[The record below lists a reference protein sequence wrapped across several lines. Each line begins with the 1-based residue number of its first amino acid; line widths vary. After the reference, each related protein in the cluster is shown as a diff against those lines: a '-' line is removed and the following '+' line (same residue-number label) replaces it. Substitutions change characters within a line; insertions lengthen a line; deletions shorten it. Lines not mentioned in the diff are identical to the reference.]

1 MANAQIHEPEMPATA
16 IRTLVVEDEP
26 LSRRLLCTLLKSI
39 DGVEV
44 VAESGGVADAR
55 QKLDE
60 LRPDLVFMDIQMPG
74 GNGIELLRGLASPP
88 EVIFVTGYAEYAL
101 PALEMHPADF
111 LMKPVTQ
118 PRLAA
123 CVLRVQRRLVEKR
136 FTELALRIAGLATE
150 IRDDPAAG
158 KLTAEYPQQMLIR
171 VHRRRIWLE
180 VSDITWI
187 EGASQYCRVHA
198 KGGDYL
204 LSRSLT
210 SMERNL
216 DPARFFRIHKS
227 AIVNAAHVSE
237 IRSTGD
243 GQYCLYLASGP
254 PIPVGRTRRDA
265 LKRLV
270 KGIGRPG
277 THVQT

>member
-1 MANAQIHEPEMPATA
+1 MLLRMANAFIHEREMPATA
-16 IRTLVVEDEP
+16 IRTLVVDDEP
-26 LSRRLLCTLLKSI
+26 LSRRLLCTLLKSL
-39 DGVEV
+39 DGVDI
-44 VAESGGVADAR
+44 VAEAGGTDEAR
-55 QKLDE
+55 QKLTE

-74 GNGIELLRGLASPP
+74 GNGIELLRSLESPP
-88 EVIFVTGYAEYAL
+88 EVIFVTGYPEYAL

-111 LMKPVTQ
+111 LTKPVTQ

-158 KLTAEYPQQMLIR
+158 KLTADYPQQMLIR
-171 VHRRRIWLE
+171 VHRRRIWLD
-180 VSDITWI
+180 VADISWI

-198 KGGDYL
+198 KSGDYL

-210 SMERNL
+210 SMEQNL

-227 AIVNAAHVSE
+227 AIVNAAHVS
-237 IRSTGD
+237 
-243 GQYCLYLASGP
+243 
-254 PIPVGRTRRDA
+254 
-265 LKRLV
+265 
-270 KGIGRPG
+270 
-277 THVQT
+277 